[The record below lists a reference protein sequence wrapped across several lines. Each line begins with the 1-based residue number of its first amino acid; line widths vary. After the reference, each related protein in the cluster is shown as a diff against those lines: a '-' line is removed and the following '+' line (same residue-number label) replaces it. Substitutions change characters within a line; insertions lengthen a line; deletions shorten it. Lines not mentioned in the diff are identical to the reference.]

1 MPNLLS
7 AVFAPA
13 ANYRMFLGDIIS
25 YSLQFSLSEGLGKN
39 YSQCVLE
46 WAPSLVVHHPLN
58 CCEFFFFCPDLKARI
73 EKHFKE
79 ILWFSSH
86 S

>member
-1 MPNLLS
+1 MLHVQECDNIMFCLKATMPNLLS

-58 CCEFFFFCPDLKARI
+58 CCEFFFFVLT
-73 EKHFKE
+73 
-79 ILWFSSH
+79 
-86 S
+86 